1 MATKTLN
8 TRVKHKRDT
17 SANWTSNNPVL
28 LDGEIILVD
37 TANGELRFKVG
48 DGTKAYT
55 QLPFTDE
62 PLRTLIPT
70 ATSDLTNDS
79 GFITSSDIPV
89 TSVNSKTGAV
99 SLTYTDVGAAAASHG
114 THVTFDTANNP
125 AMDGTAAKGSAT
137 TVARSDH
144 VHPTD
149 TSRAPTSHASS
160 ATTYGTGTSANYGHV
175 KLSDSTSSTSSTNG
189 GVAATPAAVKAV
201 ADSIPSVPSWAMES
215 TKPTYTASEVG
226 AASSTHSHGNITSA
240 GDITTTATIASGDRI
255 IINDESASKVT
266 NSSITF
272 GTSTTQYLANNGTW
286 QNVPSDSDT
295 TYSLS
300 MSGNRITLTPSS
312 GTATYVDLPI
322 YDGGVT

>member
-17 SANWTSNNPVL
+17 STNWTSNNPVL

-99 SLTYTDVGAAAASHG
+99 SLTHTD
-114 THVTFDTANNP
+114 
-125 AMDGTAAKGSAT
+125 
-137 TVARSDH
+137 
-144 VHPTD
+144 
-149 TSRAPTSHASS
+149 
-160 ATTYGTGTSANYGHV
+160 
-175 KLSDSTSSTSSTNG
+175 
-189 GVAATPAAVKAV
+189 
-201 ADSIPSVPSWAMES
+201 
-215 TKPTYTASEVG
+215 VG

-286 QNVPSDSDT
+286 QNIPSDSDT